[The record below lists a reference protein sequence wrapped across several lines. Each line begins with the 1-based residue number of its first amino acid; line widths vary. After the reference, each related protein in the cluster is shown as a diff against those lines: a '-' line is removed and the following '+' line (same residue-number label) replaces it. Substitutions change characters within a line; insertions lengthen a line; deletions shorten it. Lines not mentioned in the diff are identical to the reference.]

1 MTTAGN
7 VLLAIIGIATFIA
20 VLIFFSK
27 DGQPYWRSFESKFIH
42 HVLNVI
48 LSLLCGAVASIVSV
62 LFILCLSKSND
73 ENYHTIYSN
82 KLNANV
88 KFVTDG
94 DDKVEFVGGQPIKQT
109 SETTT
114 GALTLTKNGAT
125 VNRDIYSVE
134 YLGDVEKDSVV
145 EKIEYS
151 KSHRETKLFGVSLMK
166 LNDWNSL
173 KIHLK
178 TPESKIA
185 QEKQNAQNRK
195 DLNSLLDKE

>member
-42 HVLNVI
+42 HVLDII
-48 LSLLCGAVASIVSV
+48 LSLLCGVVASTVSV
-62 LFILCLSKSND
+62 LFILCLSKPNE

-82 KLNANV
+82 KLNANA
-88 KFVTDG
+88 KFVTDD
-94 DDKVEFVGGQPIKQT
+94 DDKAEFVGGQPIKQT

-125 VNRDIYSVE
+125 VNRDIYTVR

-151 KSHRETKLFGVSLMK
+151 KSTRETKLFGVSLIK
-166 LNDWNSL
+166 LNDWSSL

-178 TPESKIA
+178 KPASKIA
-185 QEKQNAQNRK
+185 QEKQNDQNRK
-195 DLNSLLDKE
+195 ELNSLLDKE